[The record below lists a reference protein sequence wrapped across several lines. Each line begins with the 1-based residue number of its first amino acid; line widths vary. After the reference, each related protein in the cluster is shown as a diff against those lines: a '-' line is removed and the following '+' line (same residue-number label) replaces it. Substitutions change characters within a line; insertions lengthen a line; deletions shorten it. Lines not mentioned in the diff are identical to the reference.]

1 MNLIDYVEWR
11 GDLSFKKSAFC
22 DVDALVLCQL
32 SYLNFDGLLPSDFAK
47 KISLSELWACF
58 KASSDFEKRSDLGAL
73 ISKET
78 VRLLEVCAQSVRFG
92 KIYASGYVS
101 KIDLQNEEQFSAM
114 AFFEST
120 FNSNPFVA
128 FRGTDDTIV
137 GWKEDFNLA
146 IEEAVPAQR
155 DALAY
160 LEGAAK
166 KTRGKILVGGHS
178 KGGNLAVYASA
189 FCAPAFQKKID
200 RVFNFDGPGFRQEI
214 IEDARLKKI
223 IPLLHSY
230 YPKLSIVGMLFRRAG
245 EYSVVDSCVQGLMQ
259 HEAFNWL
266 LGPRGFKTLQGFDA
280 ASDIFHKTFNE
291 WLEGIS
297 KEKRALVIETLFN
310 VITAG
315 GAKTNSDLGK
325 DRFKQAL
332 AIVKAAS
339 ELDKDT
345 RDEVVKLV
353 QHLFD
358 VAAKNIRSTEQSNGA
373 ERLSLARP

>member
-1 MNLIDYVEWR
+1 MDLIDYVEWR
-11 GDLSFKKSAFC
+11 GDLTFSKSAFC

-32 SYLNFDGLLPSDFAK
+32 SYLNFDGLLSSGFSN
-47 KISLSELWACF
+47 KIFLRDLWTIF
-58 KASSDFEKRSDLGAL
+58 KGSKDFERRSDLGAL
-73 ISKET
+73 ISRQT
-78 VRLLEVCAQSVRFG
+78 VRLLEVCAASKRFG

-101 KIDLQNEEQFSAM
+101 KIDLQNEEQFSAL
-114 AFFEST
+114 AFFEGA

-160 LEGAAK
+160 LEGVAK

-189 FCAPAFQKKID
+189 FCGPKCKKRID
-200 RVFNFDGPGFRQEI
+200 RVFNFDGPGFRKEI
-214 IEDARLKKI
+214 IESEGLKEI
-223 IPLLHSY
+223 LPLLHSY

-245 EYSVVDSCVQGLMQ
+245 EYSVVDSQAQGLMQ
-259 HEAFNWL
+259 HEPFSWL
-266 LGPRGFKTLQGFDA
+266 LGPRSFKTLDDFEN

-297 KEKRALVIETLFN
+297 KEKRSLVVETLFK

-325 DRFKQAL
+325 DWFKQAG

-345 RDEVVKLV
+345 RDEVIKLV
-353 QHLFD
+353 QRLFEL
-358 VAAKNIRSTEQSNGA
+358 AAKNIVENKG
-373 ERLSLARP
+373 

>member
-1 MNLIDYVEWR
+1 MNLLDYVEWR
-11 GDLSFKKSAFC
+11 GDLTFKKSAFC

-32 SYLNFDGLLPSDFAK
+32 SYLNFDGLLSSDFARK
-47 KISLSELWACF
+47 TSLWELWTFF
-58 KASSDFEKRSDLGAL
+58 KTSDDFEKRSDLGAL
-73 ISKET
+73 ISKQT
-78 VRLLEVCAQSVRFG
+78 VDLLEACAKSARFG
-92 KIYASGYVS
+92 KLYVSGYIS

-114 AFFEST
+114 TFFDGS
-120 FNSNPFVA
+120 FSSNPFVA

-166 KTRGKILVGGHS
+166 KTRGKIFVGGHS

-189 FCAPAFQKKID
+189 FCAPKCKKRIA
-200 RVFNFDGPGFRQEI
+200 RVFNFDGPGFRKEI
-214 IEDARLKKI
+214 IGDARLKQI
-223 IPLLHSY
+223 LPLLHSY
-230 YPKLSIVGMLFRRAG
+230 YPKFSIVGMLFRRAG
-245 EYSVVDSCVQGLMQ
+245 QYSIVDSPVQGLMQ

-266 LGPRGFKTLQGFDA
+266 LGPSGFVTLDGFDA

-297 KEKRALVIETLFN
+297 KEKRALVIETLFK
-310 VITAG
+310 VLTAG

-325 DRFKQAL
+325 DWFKQAL
-332 AIVKAAS
+332 AIVKAAG
-339 ELDKDT
+339 ELDKET
-345 RDEVVKLV
+345 RDEVLKLV

-358 VAAKNIRSTEQSNGA
+358 VAARNIK
-373 ERLSLARP
+373 ERESESPRLK

>member
-1 MNLIDYVEWR
+1 MDLIDYVEWR
-11 GDLSFKKSAFC
+11 GDLPFSKVGFC

-32 SYLNFDGLLPSDFAK
+32 SYLNFDGLLSSDFSN
-47 KISLSELWACF
+47 KISLEDLWQSFKSSE
-58 KASSDFEKRSDLGAL
+58 DFEKRSDLGAL
-73 ISKET
+73 ISRQT
-78 VRLLEVCAQSVRFG
+78 VRLLEVCAASKRFG
-92 KIYASGYVS
+92 KICASGYIS
-101 KIDLQNEEQFSAM
+101 KIDLQNEEQFSAL
-114 AFFEST
+114 AFFEGA

-160 LEGAAK
+160 LQGAAK
-166 KTRGKILVGGHS
+166 KTRGKILVGVHS
-178 KGGNLAVYASA
+178 KGGNLAVYAAA
-189 FCAPAFQKKID
+189 FAEQKCKKRIQ

-214 IEDARLKKI
+214 IEDARLREI
-223 IPLLHSY
+223 LPLLHSY

-245 EYSVVDSCVQGLMQ
+245 EYSVVDSQAQGLMQ
-259 HEAFNWL
+259 HEPFSWQVM
-266 LGPRGFKTLQGFDA
+266 PRGFKTLEGFEN

-297 KEKRALVIETLFN
+297 KEKRSLVVETLFK

-325 DRFKQAL
+325 DWFKQAG

-339 ELDKDT
+339 ELDKET
-345 RDEVVKLV
+345 RDEMFKLV
-353 QHLFD
+353 QRLFEL
-358 VAAKNIRSTEQSNGA
+358 AAKNISEKKA
-373 ERLSLARP
+373 

>member
-1 MNLIDYVEWR
+1 MDLIDYVEWR
-11 GDLSFKKSAFC
+11 GDLPFSKSAFC

-32 SYLNFDGLLPSDFAK
+32 SYLNFDGLLSSDFDK
-47 KISLSELWACF
+47 KIFLDELWTCF

-78 VRLLEVCAQSVRFG
+78 VRLLEACAKSERFG
-92 KIYASGYVS
+92 KLCVSGYIS
-101 KIDLQNEEQFSAM
+101 KIDLKNEEQFSAM
-114 AFFEST
+114 AFFESK
-120 FNSNPFVA
+120 FSSNPFVA

-146 IEEAVPAQR
+146 IEESVPAQR

-160 LEGAAK
+160 IEGAAK
-166 KTRGKILVGGHS
+166 KTRGKIFVGGHS

-189 FCAPAFQKKID
+189 FCAPKCKKRIA
-200 RVFNFDGPGFRQEI
+200 RVFNFDGPGFRKEI
-214 IEDARLKKI
+214 IEDARLKEI
-223 IPLLHSY
+223 LPLLHSY

-315 GAKTNSDLGK
+315 GAKTNSELGK
-325 DRFKQAL
+325 DWFKQAF
-332 AIVKAAS
+332 AIVRAAG
-339 ELDKDT
+339 ELDKET
-345 RDEVVKLV
+345 RDEVMKLV

-358 VAAKNIRSTEQSNGA
+358 VAARNIK
-373 ERLSLARP
+373 ERESESSLLK

>member
-1 MNLIDYVEWR
+1 MDLIDYVEWR
-11 GDLSFKKSAFC
+11 GDLTFSKSAFC

-32 SYLNFDGLLPSDFAK
+32 SYLNFDELLPSDFSSRL
-47 KISLSELWACF
+47 SLKDLWTCF
-58 KASSDFEKRSDLGAL
+58 KASEDFEKRCDLGAL
-73 ISKET
+73 ISRQT
-78 VRLLEVCAQSVRFG
+78 VRLLEVCAASKRFG
-92 KIYASGYVS
+92 KICASGYVS
-101 KIDLQNEEQFSAM
+101 KIDLQNEEQFSALV
-114 AFFEST
+114 FFEGA

-146 IEEAVPAQR
+146 IEEVVPAQR

-160 LEGAAK
+160 LEGVAK

-189 FCAPAFQKKID
+189 FCEPKCKKRID
-200 RVFNFDGPGFRQEI
+200 RVYNFDGPGFRKEI
-214 IEDARLKKI
+214 IEDARLVEML
-223 IPLLHSY
+223 PLLHSY

-245 EYSVVDSCVQGLMQ
+245 EYSVVDSQAQGLMQ
-259 HEAFNWL
+259 HEPFSWQVM
-266 LGPRGFKTLQGFDA
+266 PCGFKTLEGFEN

-291 WLEGIS
+291 WLEGVS
-297 KEKRALVIETLFN
+297 KEKRSLVVETLFK

-325 DRFKQAL
+325 DWFKQAG

-345 RDEVVKLV
+345 RDEVFKIV
-353 QHLFD
+353 QRLFEL
-358 VAAKNIRSTEQSNGA
+358 AAKNLTEKKK
-373 ERLSLARP
+373 

>member
-32 SYLNFDGLLPSDFAK
+32 SYLNFDALLSADFGK
-47 KISLSELWACF
+47 KISLAELWSRF
-58 KASSDFEKRSDLGAL
+58 KASDDFEKRSDLGAL
-73 ISKET
+73 ISRQT
-78 VRLLEVCAQSVRFG
+78 VNLLEACAASKRFG

-101 KIDLQNEEQFSAM
+101 KIDLQNEEQFSAL
-114 AFFEST
+114 AFFEGALSA
-120 FNSNPFVA
+120 NPFIA

-146 IEEAVPAQR
+146 IEESVPAQR

-178 KGGNLAVYASA
+178 KGGNLAVYSSA
-189 FCAPAFQKKID
+189 FVAPKVQRRLD
-200 RVFNFDGPGFRQEI
+200 RVYNFDGPGFRREI
-214 IEDARLKKI
+214 IEDERLKKVL
-223 IPLLHSY
+223 PLLHSY
-230 YPKLSIVGMLFRRAG
+230 YPKLSIVGMIFRRAG
-245 EYSVVDSCVQGLMQ
+245 DYSVVQSGAQGLMQ
-259 HEAFNWL
+259 HEPFSWFI
-266 LGPRGFKTLQGFDA
+266 GPRSFKTVEGFDK
-280 ASDIFHKTFNE
+280 ASDLFYKTFNE

-297 KEKRALVIETLFN
+297 KEKRSLVVETLFK

-325 DRFKQAL
+325 DWFKQAG

-345 RDEVVKLV
+345 RDEVIKLV
-353 QHLFD
+353 QRLFEL
-358 VAAKNIRSTEQSNGA
+358 AAKNIVENKG
-373 ERLSLARP
+373 